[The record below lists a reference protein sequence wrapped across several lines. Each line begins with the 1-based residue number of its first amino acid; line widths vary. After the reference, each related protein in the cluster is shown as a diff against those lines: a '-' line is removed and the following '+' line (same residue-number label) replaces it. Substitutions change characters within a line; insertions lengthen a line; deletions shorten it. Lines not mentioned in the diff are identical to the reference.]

1 MSEADGPNGNGN
13 GTERVTLPLEALT
26 DELTLTFNRATGG
39 MSITG
44 RVITDEVALMMLARA
59 VNVYESRTRMQLAIS
74 VKQQAEQ
81 QARVAALL
89 ERTRGGRG

>member
-1 MSEADGPNGNGN
+1 MSESGDGNGAGN
-13 GTERVTLPLEALT
+13 GKEHVTLPLEALT
-26 DELTLTFNRATGG
+26 DELTITFNRATGA

-44 RVITDEVALMMLARA
+44 RVVTDEVALMMLARA
-59 VNVYESRTRMQLAIS
+59 VNVYESRTRIQFAS
-74 VKQQAEQ
+74 AVKQQLDE